1 MMDSIFSFTDLPIK
15 LLTRIGALGIIIFGI
30 LGFITFI
37 SRLMGFIAV
46 PGYTAM
52 FLAVG
57 FFGAIN
63 LFGLGIIG
71 SYAWRTYENTKDRPL
86 SVILSLEEFDEFK
99 K

>member
-15 LLTRIGALGIIIFGI
+15 MLTRIGGLGIVVFGI
-30 LGFITFI
+30 LGLITFI
-37 SRLMGFIAV
+37 SKILGFIAV

-52 FLAVG
+52 FLSIG

-71 SYAWRTYENTKDRPL
+71 SYAWRTYENTKGRPL
-86 SVILSLEEFDEFK
+86 SVYLSIESFNDIEK
-99 K
+99 